1 MEQPKPKVIETM
13 RETLQADIE
22 LQEEELIGH
31 SRTLE
36 GIRET
41 LLKEVNVQEEVRALF
56 NKILHRLS
64 FIYISVGVLLL
75 LSIGIVIYMINLPM
89 SSVNLA
95 MKQVEE
101 LQKNIIIQRTFV
113 QMDRRDAAEARLQ
126 LTHLINLQDSLQH
139 FQDSVLNKKLIKEIK
154 KALQ

>member
-1 MEQPKPKVIETM
+1 MAIDDKPNTVE
-13 RETLQADIE
+13 
-22 LQEEELIGH
+22 H
-31 SRTLE
+31 
-36 GIRET
+36 IRDT
-41 LLKEVNVQEEVRALF
+41 LLMDIKLQEEVRALF

-75 LSIGIVIYMINLPM
+75 ISIGIVIYMINLPV
-89 SSVNLA
+89 SAANIA
-95 MKQVEE
+95 MKQVQE